1 MKSQD
6 NDGLWADSPIESGAQ
21 DRFNR
26 LRLAESTARLLSS
39 SAKGESSVVA
49 YIGPWGCGKTSLINM
64 TIEELKR
71 QNDSWQVVHFSPW
84 ATSDIEG
91 MMNEFHVELRSA
103 LPKDQD
109 EELKKRLAQIM
120 QIAAPTAKIIP
131 GIGDSLQEA
140 GKLAIEKITERE
152 PWDKLFGRINAELN
166 NLPYKILVVA
176 DDIDRLQEDE
186 LRIFFKLIRL
196 IGNLSNV
203 FYLVAYDNEAINGT
217 LSGNFSNIYDRFEI
231 DKYIEKFIQF
241 PINIPQISEYMLG
254 DLLINEIRKCIP
266 EYFNTIDSTFY
277 NNLSVFVNYLNTP
290 RSVSRFINQFKMHAS
305 HYDGDDVSYSE
316 LLVITLLRLHFPVL
330 YQEIYKNKSKLTK
343 RMSLEPLGT
352 DLSSERMKY
361 FDDFVERV
369 ERISDLKKDDVMLL
383 VSALFPEY
391 GTYLRGTKIEGSKL
405 TRTLTGFGFLKG
417 QDKKDTSISNEW
429 SFYRYF
435 DFGINSYDILESS
448 IINAINK
455 ANNGEFI
462 DIYFLINSV
471 DIRLNE
477 LLFSRLESIVKNL
490 IIEDNIE
497 KNVLSFI
504 VIIMLRRLQRIDDF
518 SLGNVDR
525 RYVSDRTLEIIWE
538 FLENADIDNYS
549 REDVENI
556 LSLQNEI
563 HFETQFRL
571 VYFMYRDVD
580 AKFSSIKDDIK
591 EIWHRYCGMAVDKL
605 EKHLCEGDNA
615 DYSFPFVGFLACVM
629 QSNSYKRI
637 LSEKFK
643 GLYIERKISPDDYIS
658 RFVDVMGTG
667 DLVGFEYDLY
677 KQVTT
682 FDLDDSQ
689 LGYSNYFD
697 SVDDFV
703 YGAPATW
710 KVRAIYAKRFLM
722 QNRD

>member
-1 MKSQD
+1 M
-6 NDGLWADSPIESGAQ
+6 
-21 DRFNR
+21 
-26 LRLAESTARLLSS
+26 
-39 SAKGESSVVA
+39 
-49 YIGPWGCGKTSLINM
+49 
-64 TIEELKR
+64 
-71 QNDSWQVVHFSPW
+71 
-84 ATSDIEG
+84 
-91 MMNEFHVELRSA
+91 
-103 LPKDQD
+103 
-109 EELKKRLAQIM
+109 
-120 QIAAPTAKIIP
+120 
-131 GIGDSLQEA
+131 
-140 GKLAIEKITERE
+140 
-152 PWDKLFGRINAELN
+152 
-166 NLPYKILVVA
+166 
-176 DDIDRLQEDE
+176 
-186 LRIFFKLIRL
+186 
-196 IGNLSNV
+196 
-203 FYLVAYDNEAINGT
+203 
-217 LSGNFSNIYDRFEI
+217 
-231 DKYIEKFIQF
+231 
-241 PINIPQISEYMLG
+241 
-254 DLLINEIRKCIP
+254 
-266 EYFNTIDSTFY
+266 
-277 NNLSVFVNYLNTP
+277 
-290 RSVSRFINQFKMHAS
+290 
-305 HYDGDDVSYSE
+305 
-316 LLVITLLRLHFPVL
+316 
-330 YQEIYKNKSKLTK
+330 
-343 RMSLEPLGT
+343 
-352 DLSSERMKY
+352 
-361 FDDFVERV
+361 
-369 ERISDLKKDDVMLL
+369 
-383 VSALFPEY
+383 
-391 GTYLRGTKIEGSKL
+391 
-405 TRTLTGFGFLKG
+405 
-417 QDKKDTSISNEW
+417 
-429 SFYRYF
+429 
-435 DFGINSYDILESS
+435 ESS

>member
-1 MKSQD
+1 
-6 NDGLWADSPIESGAQ
+6 
-21 DRFNR
+21 
-26 LRLAESTARLLSS
+26 
-39 SAKGESSVVA
+39 
-49 YIGPWGCGKTSLINM
+49 
-64 TIEELKR
+64 
-71 QNDSWQVVHFSPW
+71 
-84 ATSDIEG
+84 
-91 MMNEFHVELRSA
+91 
-103 LPKDQD
+103 
-109 EELKKRLAQIM
+109 
-120 QIAAPTAKIIP
+120 
-131 GIGDSLQEA
+131 
-140 GKLAIEKITERE
+140 
-152 PWDKLFGRINAELN
+152 
-166 NLPYKILVVA
+166 
-176 DDIDRLQEDE
+176 
-186 LRIFFKLIRL
+186 
-196 IGNLSNV
+196 
-203 FYLVAYDNEAINGT
+203 
-217 LSGNFSNIYDRFEI
+217 
-231 DKYIEKFIQF
+231 
-241 PINIPQISEYMLG
+241 
-254 DLLINEIRKCIP
+254 
-266 EYFNTIDSTFY
+266 
-277 NNLSVFVNYLNTP
+277 
-290 RSVSRFINQFKMHAS
+290 
-305 HYDGDDVSYSE
+305 
-316 LLVITLLRLHFPVL
+316 
-330 YQEIYKNKSKLTK
+330 
-343 RMSLEPLGT
+343 
-352 DLSSERMKY
+352 
-361 FDDFVERV
+361 
-369 ERISDLKKDDVMLL
+369 
-383 VSALFPEY
+383 
-391 GTYLRGTKIEGSKL
+391 
-405 TRTLTGFGFLKG
+405 
-417 QDKKDTSISNEW
+417 
-429 SFYRYF
+429 
-435 DFGINSYDILESS
+435 
-448 IINAINK
+448 
-455 ANNGEFI
+455 
-462 DIYFLINSV
+462 
-471 DIRLNE
+471 
-477 LLFSRLESIVKNL
+477 
-490 IIEDNIE
+490 
-497 KNVLSFI
+497 
-504 VIIMLRRLQRIDDF
+504 MLRRLQRIDDF

>member
-91 MMNEFHVELRSA
+91 MMNEFHVALRSA

-217 LSGNFSNIYDRFEI
+217 LSGNFSNIYDRFQI

>member
-91 MMNEFHVELRSA
+91 MMNEFHVALRSA

-217 LSGNFSNIYDRFEI
+217 LSGNFSNIYDRFQI

-455 ANNGEFI
+455 ANNVEFI

>member
-91 MMNEFHVELRSA
+91 MMNEFHVALRSA

-217 LSGNFSNIYDRFEI
+217 LSGNFSNIYDRFQI

-497 KNVLSFI
+497 KMFYL
-504 VIIMLRRLQRIDDF
+504 LL
-518 SLGNVDR
+518 
-525 RYVSDRTLEIIWE
+525 
-538 FLENADIDNYS
+538 
-549 REDVENI
+549 
-556 LSLQNEI
+556 LSLC
-563 HFETQFRL
+563 F
-571 VYFMYRDVD
+571 
-580 AKFSSIKDDIK
+580 DDCRELMI
-591 EIWHRYCGMAVDKL
+591 
-605 EKHLCEGDNA
+605 
-615 DYSFPFVGFLACVM
+615 FL
-629 QSNSYKRI
+629 
-637 LSEKFK
+637 
-643 GLYIERKISPDDYIS
+643 
-658 RFVDVMGTG
+658 
-667 DLVGFEYDLY
+667 
-677 KQVTT
+677 
-682 FDLDDSQ
+682 
-689 LGYSNYFD
+689 
-697 SVDDFV
+697 
-703 YGAPATW
+703 
-710 KVRAIYAKRFLM
+710 
-722 QNRD
+722 